1 MTGDK
6 KAFTL
11 IELMV
16 TITVFAIV
24 ITPAIS
30 LFGSALRHQ
39 KEIMMQA
46 EALNS
51 ASFLTEYIS
60 RALRMAQKDMSGDC
74 IGENNNFVNPS
85 EVSSIR
91 FLNYNNK
98 CQEFL
103 LESDA
108 VRVKKSTDDSAFNLG
123 SGSSLTSAS
132 LVVESLK
139 FTISGND
146 QLDGQQPKITFT
158 LKLRSKYLNSSLEVQ
173 TTVSQRELDVPR

>member
-1 MTGDK
+1 MIGGK

-16 TITVFAIV
+16 SITVFAIV

-39 KEIMMQA
+39 REIMMQA

-60 RALRMAQKDMSGDC
+60 RALRMARKDIQGDC
-74 IGENNNFVNPS
+74 IGEKNNFINPS
-85 EVSSIR
+85 GASSIR
-91 FLNYNNK
+91 FLNYNDK
-98 CQEFL
+98 CQEFV

-108 VRVKKSTDDSAFNLG
+108 IKVRKSVDDSALNLG
-123 SGSSLTSAS
+123 SGSFLTSAN
-132 LVVESLK
+132 LVVENLN
-139 FTISGND
+139 FAISGND
-146 QLDGQQPKITFT
+146 QLDNEQPKVSFS
-158 LKLRSKYLNSSLEVQ
+158 LKLRSKYLSSPLEAQ